1 MTASVTCHAGLRL
14 VLIRK
19 IRPGMSVIAAASNAL
34 AQAVA
39 VDHDVEAEAV
49 VAVMMSKT
57 GLDVSLPRT
66 ERLLISRNN
75 SS

>member
-1 MTASVTCHAGLRL
+1 MNVVS
-14 VLIRK
+14 
-19 IRPGMSVIAAASNAL
+19 AASNAL

-57 GLDVSLPRT
+57 GLDVSLQGQRDF
-66 ERLLISRNN
+66 
-75 SS
+75 